1 VNKLENQTEHKN
13 RAEHDWL
20 EALASYG
27 PEAEQSKT
35 ADHNRFYLELIPK
48 ALSRTALAAVNARK
62 TVASAKTA
70 HLKSLFWDR
79 LLELS

>member
-1 VNKLENQTEHKN
+1 MERVDANSVCVRDCRSRRLSN
-13 RAEHDWL
+13 AV
-20 EALASYG
+20 A
-27 PEAEQSKT
+27 
-35 ADHNRFYLELIPK
+35 LELIPK

-79 LLELS
+79 LLVPLVPNAVA